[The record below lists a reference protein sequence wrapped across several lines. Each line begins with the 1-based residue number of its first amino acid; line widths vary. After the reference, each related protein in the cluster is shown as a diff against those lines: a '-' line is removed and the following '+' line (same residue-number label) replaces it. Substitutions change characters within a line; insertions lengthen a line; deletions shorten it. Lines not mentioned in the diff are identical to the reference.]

1 MIRGRLTMWTQGTRC
16 LSSLVRTVRATLLVR
31 TRLDG
36 GASFYPGVYR
46 GGL

>member
-31 TRLDG
+31 TWLVG
-36 GASFYPGVYR
+36 VSCFSPGVSR